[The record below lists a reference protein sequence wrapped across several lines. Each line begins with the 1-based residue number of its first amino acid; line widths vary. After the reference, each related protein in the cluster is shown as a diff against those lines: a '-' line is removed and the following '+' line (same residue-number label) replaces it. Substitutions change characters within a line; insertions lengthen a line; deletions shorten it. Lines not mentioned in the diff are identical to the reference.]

1 MGREQCFLPRI
12 KCYPET
18 WLHLYLKG
26 RFKAD
31 ERTNW
36 NSRIFQ
42 QQDGERKSQPA
53 SLNSPTPCL
62 LQGIRLQL
70 PLNKPVFLHSQ
81 GKPGFYKFCDHSCQ
95 TLQPLGK
102 MAPSFSRSFYWALGC
117 AGWAPGKTQ
126 PSTGY
131 APYNVLADDVLVHF
145 LTFHIMAIEQQ
156 TKRSWLQKAVSFSTR
171 YLLVEGPK
179 KIWFAMELAPSDLP

>member
-1 MGREQCFLPRI
+1 MF
-12 KCYPET
+12 
-18 WLHLYLKG
+18 
-26 RFKAD
+26 
-31 ERTNW
+31 
-36 NSRIFQ
+36 
-42 QQDGERKSQPA
+42 A
-53 SLNSPTPCL
+53 SGYQIT
-62 LQGIRLQL
+62 QL

-131 APYNVLADDVLVHF
+131 APHNVLMDDVLVHF
-145 LTFHIMAIEQQ
+145 LTFHIQGYRTAAKEVMAAKSCLLFYQVSAGGRA
-156 TKRSWLQKAVSFSTR
+156 KKDLVRHGAGPLRFALRSDPAGNRPLDVFSLKGSGPTVSLR
-171 YLLVEGPK
+171 QACQRGCLILGGV
-179 KIWFAMELAPSDLP
+179 LPCDPR